1 MKYSIS
7 NTSISVLL
15 LLCSLISACEP
26 QNKNPTESNKA
37 QVQTTSSQSNPPPN
51 TALTAADTANLART
65 MGGGAAGIMPDDALK
80 DKYGKPY
87 IIGNLGGVPVNLPP
101 TVVEYVE
108 YNDSPGF
115 DHEVLR
121 NFKPSIRNYDSVLE
135 SFGFEFR
142 NRDLQLYDRLNES
155 LYYARKKDRER
166 NTFDWIDVGIS
177 SGNSY
182 GKNPEALSASLNR
195 HLGNVDYE
203 VNPWKWFRSV
213 CCNGNQS

>member
-1 MKYSIS
+1 MKTRPLILSI
-7 NTSISVLL
+7 TLL
-15 LLCSLISACEP
+15 SLYACDGKP
-26 QNKNPTESNKA
+26 AKGDQ
-37 QVQTTSSQSNPPPN
+37 SQSNN
-51 TALTAADTANLART
+51 TTMSSPTAADVGNLARA
-65 MGGGAAGIMPDDALK
+65 MGGGAAGIMPDDAPK

-115 DHEVLR
+115 DHEALR

>member
-51 TALTAADTANLART
+51 TALTAADTANLVRT

-115 DHEVLR
+115 DHEALR

-142 NRDLQLYDRLNES
+142 NRDLQLYDRLHES

>member
-51 TALTAADTANLART
+51 TALTTADTANLART

-115 DHEVLR
+115 DHEALR

-155 LYYARKKDRER
+155 LYYARKKDREQ